1 MALTTCIQYMNLV
14 KFLSASWMILDIILD
29 ILCVDMWRKGC
40 AKVGTFAKDV
50 IVEPMI
56 ITYNNL
62 LLGYSDLFLL
72 AVSIMT
78 VVKLK

>member
-1 MALTTCIQYMNLV
+1 MAWTTCVQCMNLV

-50 IVEPMI
+50 IVKSII
-56 ITYNNL
+56 ITCNNL
-62 LLGYSDLFLL
+62 LSGYSHLFVL
-72 AVSIMT
+72 AVSIIT
-78 VVKLK
+78 VVKQK

>member
-1 MALTTCIQYMNLV
+1 MNLV

-50 IVEPMI
+50 ALKPII
-56 ITYNNL
+56 ITCNYL
-62 LLGYSDLFLL
+62 WSGYSNM
-72 AVSIMT
+72 AVSIFT
-78 VVKLK
+78 VDKQK